1 MCCVLNLAGSKPGVA
16 FADPKVFPLKLEGVL
31 NPSGLPNLDLII
43 GAVCFAIPIIIQ
55 YVCQKGLERRKMSAK
70 LFIGNLDYTVT
81 SDDLRDAF
89 SKFGTV
95 VDAVVITDRE
105 TKRSRGFGFVEFSSE
120 EEAKKAVEGMN
131 QQELKGRKINVN
143 EAKPQE
149 NR

>member
-1 MCCVLNLAGSKPGVA
+1 
-16 FADPKVFPLKLEGVL
+16 
-31 NPSGLPNLDLII
+31 
-43 GAVCFAIPIIIQ
+43 
-55 YVCQKGLERRKMSAK
+55 MSTK

-89 SKFGTV
+89 AKFGNV

-105 TKRSRGFGFVEFSSE
+105 TRRSRGFGFVEFATA
-120 EEAKKAVEGMN
+120 EEADAAIKEMN
-131 QQELKGRKINVN
+131 QAELKGRKINVN